1 MAEFEK
7 QREKSGRKKSTL
19 LPRNSTNFSTENG
32 GSIPPH
38 HPLRANERNGRK
50 KNGVKKIEKKEETTT
65 TYTLYT
71 HCTRTVHKVKGR
83 GTTARRK
90 SFSSWRGTNC
100 RGARTRAIQSV
111 RGADLREAREQRARI
126 PIGTVGYFIATGPQ
140 RLVKI
145 NT

>member
-19 LPRNSTNFSTENG
+19 LPRNSTDN

-38 HPLRANERNGRK
+38 HPSRANERNGRK
-50 KNGVKKIEKKEETTT
+50 KNGVKKIEKKEETTI

-71 HCTRTVHKVKGR
+71 HCTHTVHTVKGR
-83 GTTARRK
+83 GTTARRKK

-111 RGADLREAREQRARI
+111 RGADLREAREQRAKI

-140 RLVKI
+140 RLIKI

>member
-1 MAEFEK
+1 MAEFEN
-7 QREKSGRKKSTL
+7 QREKGGRKKSTL
-19 LPRNSTNFSTENG
+19 LPRNSANFSTDN

-38 HPLRANERNGRK
+38 HPSRANERNGKK
-50 KNGVKKIEKKEETTT
+50 KNGVKKIEKKGRDR
-65 TYTLYT
+65 
-71 HCTRTVHKVKGR
+71 CTRTVERR
-83 GTTARRK
+83 GTRRK